1 VKKLIVLLAT
11 AILFF
16 AASPGFSLTFDYTH
30 DPYSNV
36 RIANDNYEPDAANW
50 YTLFLPDWYESR
62 DVTVFTIDLYGYG
75 DDSSQPIDIWRK
87 LGDSTA
93 EAKKVAGFDVAYNTP
108 FILRMDL
115 MDGNLYRSYASNG
128 VYGAFQDTGQDLANL
143 TLSDFDGPDSFL
155 IGFACHFYYDK
166 TSIHIEQHPVP
177 EPSSM
182 LLLGFGL
189 VGLAGFGRKV
199 LRK

>member
-1 VKKLIVLLAT
+1 MKKLLVLFAT
-11 AILFF
+11 ALLLMGASTGF
-16 AASPGFSLTFDYTH
+16 ALTFDYTH
-30 DPYSNV
+30 DPYPNV
-36 RIANDNYEPDAANW
+36 RIANDAYQPDAANW
-50 YTLFLPDWYESR
+50 YQLFLPDWYDSR

-75 DDSSQPIDIWRK
+75 DDSSRPIDIWRK
-87 LGDSTA
+87 LGDSMA

-115 MDGNLYRSYASNG
+115 MDGNLYRSYATNG
-128 VYGAFQDTGQDLANL
+128 VYGDFVDTEKDLANMP
-143 TLSDFDGPDSFL
+143 LSAFDDLGSFL
-155 IGFACHFYYDK
+155 IGYACHFYYDK

-189 VGLAGFGRKV
+189 VGLAGAGRKF
-199 LRK
+199 LRG